1 MAAGEASLL
10 KFYTR
15 PGLEQLQIKIQ
26 IQPLA
31 VAGAASPCGV
41 INTWIQIQMLIQ
53 IQIQIQMPTQIQA
66 LEAEDLVTKPWKFDN
81 IKNSFE
87 LDGE

>member
-41 INTWIQIQMLIQ
+41 INTWIQIQM
-53 IQIQIQMPTQIQA
+53 PTNA
-66 LEAEDLVTKPWKFDN
+66 LEAEDLVTKAVE
-81 IKNSFE
+81 I
-87 LDGE
+87 